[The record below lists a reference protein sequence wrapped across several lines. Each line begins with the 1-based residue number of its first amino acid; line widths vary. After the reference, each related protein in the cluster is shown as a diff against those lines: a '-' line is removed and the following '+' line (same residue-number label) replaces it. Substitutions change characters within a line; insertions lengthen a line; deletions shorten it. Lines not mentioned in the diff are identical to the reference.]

1 MKTGSFLPGRAV
13 EWAGLGKEITM
24 DTLFML
30 AVTLLGGEA
39 SPASPVR
46 CPSASVSGERD
57 TITKEQAVRIQK
69 AARGVKKVANA
80 AEEVAH
86 RKSYAKTLFWAD
98 RLGDFADSLVD
109 EAGDLIR
116 DGGGND
122 DEVRHL
128 LREIYGA
135 YSNFRMAA
143 MNLPEERDRRTLLKG
158 SLKAYRELF
167 EAICPMPTN
176 QAKAL
181 LPPMPGPD
189 DSD

>member
-1 MKTGSFLPGRAV
+1 MFAV
-13 EWAGLGKEITM
+13 M
-24 DTLFML
+24 
-30 AVTLLGGEA
+30 LLGGEA
-39 SPASPVR
+39 SPATPGQ
-46 CPSASVSGERD
+46 CPSASVCGERD
-57 TITKEQAVRIQK
+57 TVTKEQAVKIQK

-86 RKSYAKTLFWAD
+86 RKNFAKTLFWAD
-98 RLGDFADSLVD
+98 RLGDFADSLID

-116 DGGGND
+116 DEGGSG

-143 MNLPEERDRRTLLKG
+143 MNLAEERDRRRLLQG
-158 SLKAYRELF
+158 SLKAYREVF

-176 QAKAL
+176 QDKAL